1 MKKIILLLSV
11 LFIVS
16 CKDITSAPKQQSL
29 DYKLASEMLIS
40 FYTEYLSLSEIP
52 PREAGPKIDAVI
64 KKYCTKELADKIIA
78 GGLELD
84 PFLTAQDW
92 NVDWIPTLEVKNK
105 DPKNYIYTVCY
116 TNYGDSDSICT
127 DLTLIKTNE
136 GFKISYVEL
145 YYWEM

>member
-16 CKDITSAPKQQSL
+16 CKDITSAPKQQSP

-40 FYTEYLSLSEIP
+40 FYTEYLSVCSTVSKEN
-52 PREAGPKIDAVI
+52 EAKMDAVI
-64 KKYCTKELADKIIA
+64 KKYCTKELADKVIA

-84 PFLTAQDW
+84 PFLTAQDC
-92 NVDWIPTLEVKNK
+92 NEDWIPTLEVKNK

-136 GFKISYVEL
+136 GFKISYVKL